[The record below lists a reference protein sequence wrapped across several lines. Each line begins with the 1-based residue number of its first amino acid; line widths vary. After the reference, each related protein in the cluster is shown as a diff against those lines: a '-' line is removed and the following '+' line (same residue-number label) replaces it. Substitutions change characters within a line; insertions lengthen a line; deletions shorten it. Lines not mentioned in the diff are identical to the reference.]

1 MTPRRYFNGIS
12 KLRHYL
18 QVVAFTLAVA
28 TLQYAFMPD
37 KPYGPPVV
45 YSVLIGTFTWAIIDL
60 GRELVPSAAETG
72 WPQGWQGIALVVV
85 GIAVGYLAGTALADA
100 LCVHY
105 FHFYPPGTSTTG
117 ADQRTSILI
126 TAIAG
131 LVGTYYFYA
140 IHKSAAMAAE
150 IAATA
155 RDATE
160 ARLKLLETQLEPHM
174 LFNTLANLRVLIGT
188 DPARAQ
194 HMLDRM
200 IGYLRAT
207 LAASRSTRHPL
218 SAEFARLQD
227 YLELMAVRM
236 GPRLAYTLELP
247 EALQDVPVPPLLL
260 QPLVENAI
268 RHGLEPQVQGGHI
281 TVRASTR
288 AGAEGPLLV
297 IEVNDT
303 GAGLPATLPAAGP
316 GQSFG
321 LAQVRER
328 LATLHGSQGTL
339 ELIAASAGGTSARVT
354 FPLGVCAAEG
364 IEAKRAKTEDRVVL
378 PTSPGWPPG
387 RRR

>member
-1 MTPRRYFNGIS
+1 MTLRRPFNGIA
-12 KLRHYL
+12 KLRHLL
-18 QVVAFTLAVA
+18 QVLAFTLVVA

-45 YSVLIGTFTWAIIDL
+45 YSVLIGSITWALIDL
-60 GRELVPSAAETG
+60 GREFVPSAAETG
-72 WPQGWQGIALVVV
+72 WPQGWHGFALVAA
-85 GIAVGYLAGTALADA
+85 GIVLGYVAGTWLADT

-105 FHFYPPGTSTTG
+105 FRFYPAGAALSG

-131 LVGTYYFYA
+131 LVGCYYFYA
-140 IHKSAAMAAE
+140 INKSAYLQDKMAE
-150 IAATA
+150 A
-155 RDATE
+155 RRQAND

-207 LAASRSTRHPL
+207 LAASRSTLHPL
-218 SAEFARLQD
+218 ADEFARLQD

-236 GPRLAYTLELP
+236 GPRLAYALELP
-247 EALQDVPVPPLLL
+247 EALQNVPVPPLLL

-281 TVRASTR
+281 TVRASTHSGPR
-288 AGAEGPLLV
+288 GPLLAIDV
-297 IEVNDT
+297 TDT
-303 GAGLPATLPAAGP
+303 GVGLPATLPAPGP
-316 GQSFG
+316 GRSFG

-339 ELIAASAGGTSARVT
+339 ELIATSAGGTSARVV
-354 FPLGVCAAEG
+354 FPLEHPASTA
-364 IEAKRAKTEDRVVL
+364 
-378 PTSPGWPPG
+378 
-387 RRR
+387 

>member
-1 MTPRRYFNGIS
+1 MTLRRDFSGVS

-18 QVVAFTLAVA
+18 QVVAFTLVVA

-60 GRELVPSAAETG
+60 GRELIPSAAETG
-72 WPQGWQGIALVVV
+72 WPQGWQGIALVAA
-85 GIAVGYLAGTALADA
+85 GIVFGYVAGTLLADA
-100 LCVHY
+100 LCVYY
-105 FHFYPPGTSTTG
+105 FHFYPAGASLSG

-131 LVGTYYFYA
+131 LVGSYYFYA
-140 IHKSAAMAAE
+140 IHKSAYLEDKMAE
-150 IAATA
+150 A
-155 RDATE
+155 RMHATE

-194 HMLDRM
+194 EMLDRM
-200 IGYLRAT
+200 IAYLRAT
-207 LAASRSTRHPL
+207 LSASRSTQHPL
-218 SAEFARLQD
+218 ENEFDRLRD

-236 GPRLAYTLELP
+236 GPRLAYTLDLP
-247 EALQDVPVPPLLL
+247 DALRSVPVPPLLL

-268 RHGLEPQVQGGHI
+268 RHGLEPQVEGGHI

-288 AGAEGPLLV
+288 PGDSGPQLV
-297 IEVNDT
+297 LEVIDT
-303 GAGLPATLPAAGP
+303 GVGLPEQMPPPGP

-321 LAQVRER
+321 LAQARER
-328 LATLHGSQGTL
+328 LATLHGNAGTL
-339 ELIAASAGGTSARVT
+339 ELIAENTGGTRANVI
-354 FPLGVCAAEG
+354 FPL
-364 IEAKRAKTEDRVVL
+364 KN
-378 PTSPGWPPG
+378 PPQP
-387 RRR
+387 

>member
-1 MTPRRYFNGIS
+1 MLLQRPFNGIT

-18 QVVAFTLAVA
+18 QVLAFTLVVA

-45 YSVLIGTFTWAIIDL
+45 YSVLIGSFTWAIIDL
-60 GRELVPSAAETG
+60 GRELMPSAAETG
-72 WPQGWQGIALVVV
+72 WPQGWQGIALVAA
-85 GIAVGYLAGTALADA
+85 GIVLGYVAGTLLADA
-100 LCVHY
+100 LCVYY
-105 FHFYPPGTSTTG
+105 FHFYPAGASLSG

-140 IHKSAAMAAE
+140 IHKSAYLEDKMAE
-150 IAATA
+150 A
-155 RDATE
+155 RMHAND

-174 LFNTLANLRVLIGT
+174 LFNTLANLRVLIGS

-236 GPRLAYTLELP
+236 GPRMAYTLELP
-247 EALQDVPVPPLLL
+247 DALQDAPVPPLLL

-281 TVRASTR
+281 AVRASTR
-288 AGAEGPLLV
+288 PGATGPLLV

-303 GAGLPATLPAAGP
+303 GAGLPAALPTPGP

-339 ELIAASAGGTSARVT
+339 ELIAASAGGTSATVT
-354 FPLGVCAAEG
+354 FPLEKPVS
-364 IEAKRAKTEDRVVL
+364 T
-378 PTSPGWPPG
+378 P
-387 RRR
+387 